1 MNSKFPPGKLP
12 PRQYYRITYPPK
24 ARPALTVFDHAF
36 EVVDLSERGI
46 RFKLGDAVA
55 PSAGNEF
62 QGQVRFKQGATA
74 EVGGTILRVID
85 GEVAA
90 ALELGV
96 PASMIRAEQ
105 RYLLEN
111 SRRFT

>member
-1 MNSKFPPGKLP
+1 MSAKFPAGKLP
-12 PRQYYRITYPPK
+12 PRQYYRINYPAK
-24 ARPALTVFDHAF
+24 ARPALMVFDHAF
-36 EVVDLSERGI
+36 EVLDLSERGI

-62 QGQVRFKQGATA
+62 EGVVRFKQGATA
-74 EVGGTILRVID
+74 EISGTILRVID

-90 ALELGV
+90 ALERGV
-96 PASMIRAEQ
+96 PASLIRSEQ